1 VITRGGEA
9 PNVVPAFAE
18 VYYYVRHPDP
28 TEVKSTWEWVTK
40 AAQGAAMG
48 TQTRFESEVTGGV
61 YNLLPNETLAKTVNE
76 NLNVAGGYTYTPVEK
91 EFALKIQ
98 ETFSKKIPIES
109 TNDIEKFGPDDDK
122 GGSTDVSD
130 ISWVVPTAGLSTATW
145 VPGTAAH
152 SWQAV
157 AAGGTSIGS
166 KGMMMAAKTLAGAM
180 IDAFSNPKL
189 IEDAWTELKK
199 RRGENFKYEPLIGDR
214 KPALDYRK

>member
-1 VITRGGEA
+1 
-9 PNVVPAFAE
+9 VVN
-18 VYYYVRHPDP
+18 D
-28 TEVKSTWEWVTK
+28 
-40 AAQGAAMG
+40 
-48 TQTRFESEVTGGV
+48 
-61 YNLLPNETLAKTVNE
+61 
-76 NLNVAGGYTYTPVEK
+76 NLNLVGGYVYTSAEK

-98 ETFSKKIPIES
+98 ETFSKKPPLES
-109 TNDIEKFGPDDDK
+109 TNTIEKFGADDDK

-130 ISWVVPTAGLSTATW
+130 ISWVVPTAGLGTATW

-180 IDAFSNPKL
+180 MEVFSNPRL
-189 IEDAWTELKK
+189 IEDAWAELKT

-214 KPALDYRK
+214 KPALDYRR